1 MDRILIAGAGGFI
14 GSHMAKRLCKEGHFV
29 RAVDIKWDR
38 YFEEPYY
45 SEKLT
50 LDLRAYENCLKI
62 TKDIDY
68 VCQFAADMGGI
79 GYITKIGADIMRNS
93 ALININMLQ
102 AAVENKV
109 KCYFWSSSAC
119 VYPEYK
125 QLDPDVPSL
134 KEEDAEPSAPDQ
146 FYGWEKL
153 FTEKM
158 CEAYKRDYGLEVRV
172 ARYHNVFGPYGT
184 YEGGRE
190 KAPAALCRK
199 VAKMSNPGEIEIWG
213 DGKQTRSFLYIDDCI
228 KGTIMLMQ
236 SDYNK
241 PLNIGSDRLITI
253 NELAD
258 IIIKISGKKI
268 TKHYNLSAPQGVR
281 GRNSDN
287 TKLRQV
293 LKWEPQVL
301 LEKGLGITYEWIY
314 KQLVKTSR
322 IKEQESPLGF

>member
-1 MDRILIAGAGGFI
+1 MDRVLVAGAGGFI
-14 GSHMAKRLCKEGHFV
+14 GSHMAKRLYKEEHFV
-29 RAVDIKWDR
+29 RAVDIKWDG

-50 LDLRAYENCLKI
+50 LDLREYENCLKV

-68 VCQFAADMGGI
+68 VYQFAADMGGI
-79 GYITKIGADIMRNS
+79 GYITKIGADIMHNS

-102 AAVENKV
+102 TAVENKV
-109 KCYFWSSSAC
+109 KRYFWSSSAC

-125 QLDPDVPSL
+125 QLDADAPSL
-134 KEEDAEPSAPDQ
+134 KEGDAEPSAPDQ

-190 KAPAALCRK
+190 KAPAAFCRK
-199 VAKMSNPGEIEIWG
+199 VAKVLSPGEVEIWG

-228 KGTIMLMQ
+228 RGTIMLME

-241 PLNIGSDRLITI
+241 PLNIGSDRLVTI
-253 NELAD
+253 DELAD
-258 IIIKISGKKI
+258 IITKISGKKI
-268 TKHYNLSAPQGVR
+268 GKRYNLSAPQGVR
-281 GRNSDN
+281 GRNADL
-287 TKLRQV
+287 TLVKRILG
-293 LKWEPQVL
+293 WEPEVSL
-301 LEKGLGITYEWIY
+301 EEGLEKTYRWIE
-314 KQLVKTSR
+314 KQVKKAYLK
-322 IKEQESPLGF
+322 I

>member
-14 GSHMAKRLCKEGHFV
+14 GSHMAKKLYKEGHFV
-29 RAVDIKWDR
+29 RVVDIKWDG

-50 LDLRAYENCLKI
+50 LDLREHKNCLKA
-62 TKDIDY
+62 TKDINY
-68 VCQFAADMGGI
+68 VYQFAADMGGI
-79 GYITKIGADIMRNS
+79 GYITKIGADVMHNS

-109 KCYFWSSSAC
+109 KRYFWSSSAC

-134 KEEDAEPSAPDQ
+134 KEGDAEPAAPDQ

-184 YEGGRE
+184 YDGGRE

-199 VAKMSNPGEIEIWG
+199 VAKVSNHGEIEIWG

-228 KGTIMLMQ
+228 RGTIMLME
-236 SDYNK
+236 SDYSK
-241 PLNIGSDRLITI
+241 PLNIGSDRLVTI
-253 NELAD
+253 DELAD
-258 IIIKISGKKI
+258 IITKISGKKI
-268 TKHYNLSAPQGVR
+268 EKKYNLSAPQGVR
-281 GRNSDN
+281 GRNADL
-287 TKLRQV
+287 TLVKKILG
-293 LKWEPQVL
+293 WEPEVSL
-301 LEKGLGITYEWIY
+301 EEGLEKTYRWIE
-314 KQLVKTSR
+314 KQVKKTD
-322 IKEQESPLGF
+322 